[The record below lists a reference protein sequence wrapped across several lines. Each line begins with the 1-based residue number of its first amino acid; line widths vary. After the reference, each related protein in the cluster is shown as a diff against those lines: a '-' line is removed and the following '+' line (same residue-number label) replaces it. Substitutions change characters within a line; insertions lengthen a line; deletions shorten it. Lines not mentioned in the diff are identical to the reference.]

1 MSRKDELLKLAQL
14 FHSQARLTLDRSA
27 KQVLRKL
34 GDHYQ
39 NEATVMKRDDRKH
52 VGKPTLA
59 ELQTKLSELSPTITI
74 RTELGENPASRSA
87 TYFKTA
93 CCLQSPAPS
102 AKAANGDVHSPGW
115 SVFDASYR
123 EIDRT
128 VDVSDPSEAQ
138 VHAENSLRP
147 KQRRAPVG
155 RRFTSGSG

>member
-74 RTELGENPASRSA
+74 RTESGENPASRSV

-102 AKAANGDVHSPGW
+102 AKAANGDVHSPGGA
-115 SVFDASYR
+115 F
-123 EIDRT
+123 
-128 VDVSDPSEAQ
+128 
-138 VHAENSLRP
+138 
-147 KQRRAPVG
+147 
-155 RRFTSGSG
+155 

>member
-14 FHSQARLTLDRSA
+14 FHSQARLTLDRFA

-59 ELQTKLSELSPTITI
+59 ELQTKLSELSNHNPYGVGGKSRITQCHLFQDCVLLAI
-74 RTELGENPASRSA
+74 SRTFGQGGQWGCPFS
-87 TYFKTA
+87 
-93 CCLQSPAPS
+93 
-102 AKAANGDVHSPGW
+102 GW

-147 KQRRAPVG
+147 KQLRAPVG

>member
-1 MSRKDELLKLAQL
+1 
-14 FHSQARLTLDRSA
+14 
-27 KQVLRKL
+27 
-34 GDHYQ
+34 
-39 NEATVMKRDDRKH
+39 TVMKRDDRKH

-59 ELQTKLSELSPTITI
+59 ELQTKLSELSNHNPYGVGGKSRITQCHI
-74 RTELGENPASRSA
+74 FQDCVLLAISRTFGQGSQWGCP
-87 TYFKTA
+87 F
-93 CCLQSPAPS
+93 
-102 AKAANGDVHSPGW
+102 PGW

-147 KQRRAPVG
+147 KQLRAPVG